1 MWDFRLLRGRT
12 PTRHRDLL
20 RFAAWSVQFL
30 PNGLPIFSIWASRH
44 LLTSGLTTDSWHH
57 HDPESG
63 PGSIRLL
70 LFRRRER
77 DGACLRATIS
87 MAAPRKRDN
96 SHGPTPSL
104 CRHRTAPRE

>member
-1 MWDFRLLRGRT
+1 MWDPRLLRDWT

-20 RFAAWSVQFL
+20 RFAALSVQFS
-30 PNGLPIFSIWASRH
+30 PNGVPIFAIWASSH
-44 LLTSGLTTDSWHH
+44 LLFSGLTTDSWHH

-87 MAAPRKRDN
+87 PAAPRKRDN
-96 SHGPTPSL
+96 CHDPTPLL